1 MSQKIKPQ
9 KGFIPIILVIV
20 IAVAVILATAG
31 IVKYK
36 DEITASVSDVFK
48 SKIETSNVKFIEENE
63 AIEESELTE
72 KSIAGEE
79 AETEKKQDN
88 TRQLQEQLRIAEQK
102 RLEAEKQLAKEKTK
116 EENRIRAEQ
125 QKLQNQ
131 QVQLPPPNSIL
142 CNGKYWSSCPDGQ
155 IFYCPS
161 TTGNPQCI
169 AENTQTYID
178 SLSGLQKMR
187 DCMKSATERYQEAK
201 ALAEA
206 DEKKCKEEGHDP
218 MICFIRGTAPS
229 IASYYSSCLGVSRI
243 SENESKYYLPPSSY
257 DLDKL
262 QRQLDELERETEEQ
276 KRKFQKYQFDQS
288 LNCTLS
294 GGYYIGNICYPSL
307 LK

>member
-1 MSQKIKPQ
+1 MKSQ
-9 KGFIPIILVIV
+9 KGFIQIPLLIGIIV
-20 IAVAVILATAG
+20 AVAILSGAGVG
-31 IVKYK
+31 IVLHKQGK
-36 DEITASVSDVFK
+36 LFPLVTNISQVFK
-48 SKIETSNVKFIEENE
+48 GTEEPIAAEIEETDQ
-63 AIEESELTE
+63 EELLEQTLVGQGPTESQTEQEL
-72 KSIAGEE
+72 
-79 AETEKKQDN
+79 
-88 TRQLQEQLRIAEQK
+88 
-102 RLEAEKQLAKEKTK
+102 EKTK

-294 GGYYIGNICYPSL
+294 GGYYIGNICYPSF

>member
-1 MSQKIKPQ
+1 VA
-9 KGFIPIILVIV
+9 ILSGAGV
-20 IAVAVILATAG
+20 G
-31 IVKYK
+31 IVLHKQGK
-36 DEITASVSDVFK
+36 LFPLVTNISQVFK
-48 SKIETSNVKFIEENE
+48 GTEEPIAAEIEETDQ
-63 AIEESELTE
+63 EELLEQTLVGQGPTESQTEQEL
-72 KSIAGEE
+72 
-79 AETEKKQDN
+79 
-88 TRQLQEQLRIAEQK
+88 
-102 RLEAEKQLAKEKTK
+102 EKTK